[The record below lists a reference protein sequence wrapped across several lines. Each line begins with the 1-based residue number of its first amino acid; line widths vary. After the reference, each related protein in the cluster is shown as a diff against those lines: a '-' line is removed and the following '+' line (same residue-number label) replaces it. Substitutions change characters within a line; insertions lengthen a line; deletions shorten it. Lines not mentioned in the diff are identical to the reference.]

1 MRILVGGMN
10 HESNT
15 LNPIITGIDDFIV
28 FRGEEMLERGMMPYY
43 SSTGIIET
51 LRGAGCE
58 VVPTLIARAVP
69 NGVVSG
75 ALYAELK
82 AELLAR
88 TSEALAE
95 GPIDGICLGLHG
107 SMKVEGLGCAEGD
120 ILSALRRILPDVP
133 VTVALDMHATV
144 TDELLAGADGFVGY
158 KTAPHVDCRETGA
171 HAARMLLESLRTG
184 RRLVSAA
191 RSIPML
197 IAGEKSESEAE
208 PMRSLIED
216 CRVAERE
223 EPVRAAS
230 YLLGFP
236 WADTEH
242 GAVTALVSVLAD
254 EPSASAGV
262 DSAAAKAATV
272 AARLAN
278 GFWARRQDFVFR
290 SEHYDSATSLAKAYD
305 AVLVDG
311 QRPVFVSDSGD
322 NPTAGSTGD
331 STELFEKILA
341 TMETVNRLP
350 TPLLYS
356 GFYDAEATDACVS
369 AGEGA
374 RLRVLVG
381 GTYDRVNG
389 RRIPLE
395 VEVVRI
401 VRGYQ
406 PYGADIAL
414 VRHQNL
420 VLTLTSKHIGFGDD
434 ELLPAVGVNAADH
447 CLVIVKLGY
456 LEPCFRNIAARA
468 IMATSKGCSNELLET
483 IPYRRVRRPIY
494 PLDPDMSY
502 EARP

>member
-15 LNPIITGIDDFIV
+15 LNPIITGRDDFIV
-28 FRGEEMLERGMMPYY
+28 FKGGEMLERGMLPYY

-51 LRGAGCE
+51 LREAGCDI
-58 VVPTLIARAVP
+58 VPTVLARAVP

-75 ALYAELK
+75 KLYAELK
-82 AELLAR
+82 AELLER
-88 TSEALAE
+88 TRAALAQ

-120 ILSALRRILPDVP
+120 LLAALKRLLPGVP
-133 VTVALDMHATV
+133 TTIALDMHATI

-171 HAARMLLESLRTG
+171 HAAGMLLESLRSG

-191 RSIPML
+191 RSVPML

-208 PMRSLIED
+208 PMRSLIGE
-216 CRVAERE
+216 CRKAEKE
-223 EPVRAAS
+223 GSVRAAS

-236 WADTEH
+236 WADDEH
-242 GAVTALVSVLAD
+242 GAVTALVTVLAD
-254 EPSASAGV
+254 DDLPASAEAGRREAG
-262 DSAAAKAATV
+262 SM

-278 GFWARRQDFVFR
+278 GFWARRHDFVFR
-290 SEHYDSATSLAKAYD
+290 SEYYDSAASLSKAYE
-305 AVLVDG
+305 AVLGEG

-331 STELFEKILA
+331 STELFEKVLA
-341 TMETVNRLP
+341 TMDTVDRLP

-356 GFYDAEATDACVS
+356 GFYDAAATAACVA

-381 GTYDRVNG
+381 GTHDTVNG
-389 RRIPLE
+389 KRLPLE
-395 VEVVRI
+395 LEVLKVT
-401 VRGYQ
+401 RGYQ

-414 VRHQNL
+414 VKHRNIMI
-420 VLTLTSKHIGFGDD
+420 TLTSKHIGFGDD
-434 ELLPAVGVNAADH
+434 GLLPAVGVDAAGF

-456 LEPCFRNIAARA
+456 LEPCFRTIAARA
-468 IMATSKGCSNELLET
+468 IMATSKGCSNEVLET
-483 IPYRRVRRPIY
+483 IPYRKVRRPIY
-494 PLDPDMSY
+494 PLDPGMAF